1 MATGVNVN
9 HEKCQLHVT
18 DLGAT
23 LRRLFSAAA
32 EGYTVNPQRKWTIVY
47 KGVNVGYLQ
56 LKDTHLKGTKNARS
70 SHSTGTSNGTTASAD
85 ATRAHESHGK
95 SVALDQQ
102 ASECDHRGVVEHA
115 ESPAFEHLISS
126 DEPVQTGHGGKTQK
140 RKPAVGVRDQSSL
153 ERSVQGAGRSK
164 APQQPK
170 VKKGEKPSNP
180 SDGAGTVGTKAA
192 ADGGRGIDP
201 HPEGNFPG
209 SAERNVTSGTS
220 DEGSA

>member
-85 ATRAHESHGK
+85 AARACNSDEK
-95 SVALDQQ
+95 SVAHDQQ
-102 ASECDHRGVVEHA
+102 ASECDHRGAGEHA
-115 ESPAFEHLISS
+115 ESPTFEHIVSGN
-126 DEPVQTGHGGKTQK
+126 EPVQTGHGGKTQK
-140 RKPAVGVRDQSSL
+140 RKPAMGVRDQSAL
-153 ERSVQGAGRSK
+153 EGPVQVARRGKASQQSK
-164 APQQPK
+164 SQKA
-170 VKKGEKPSNP
+170 EKPSDSGNC
-180 SDGAGTVGTKAA
+180 VGTFGAKAA
-192 ADGGRGIDP
+192 ADDAGGTNTHSEADP
-201 HPEGNFPG
+201 SV
-209 SAERNVTSGTS
+209 SA
-220 DEGSA
+220 